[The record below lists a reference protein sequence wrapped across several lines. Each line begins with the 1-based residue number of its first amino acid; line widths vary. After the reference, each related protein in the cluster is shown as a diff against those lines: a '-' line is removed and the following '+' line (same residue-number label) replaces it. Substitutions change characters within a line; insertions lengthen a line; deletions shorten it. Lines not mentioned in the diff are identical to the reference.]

1 MSPNFEGAADAIV
14 NGDVA
19 TLVRLLD
26 EEPQLI
32 HQRSTREHRCT
43 LLHYVGANGVEG
55 YRQKTPP
62 NAVELAELLLERGA
76 EVDALTG
83 NNIGVVPRLALLPRA
98 FTHIALAYKSLCLK
112 HFLTAASVD
121 GSPGQWN
128 PLLAALHNDRPES
141 AKFLA

>member
-1 MSPNFEGAADAIV
+1 MWDPALNEICPAYSEICPALNEIAWTISGYKQIRVNPYNLWLIKMNPNFEGAADAIV

-55 YRQKTPP
+55 YRQKSPP

-76 EVDALTG
+76 EV
-83 NNIGVVPRLALLPRA
+83 
-98 FTHIALAYKSLCLK
+98 
-112 HFLTAASVD
+112 
-121 GSPGQWN
+121 
-128 PLLAALHNDRPES
+128 
-141 AKFLA
+141 